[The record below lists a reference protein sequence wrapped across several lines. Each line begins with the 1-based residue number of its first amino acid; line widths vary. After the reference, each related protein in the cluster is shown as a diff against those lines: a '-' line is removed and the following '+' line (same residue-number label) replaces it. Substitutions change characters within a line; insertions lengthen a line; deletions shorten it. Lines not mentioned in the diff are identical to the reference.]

1 MEVKQFHQLDY
12 SSKGGESIK
21 IQSEFSRLSELANEA
36 WIASHLDLSRS
47 FIKVGELHRL
57 HYHIFDH
64 RSQRDC
70 WMMEVVQQI
79 FHICWLDWVTIVN
92 FFENPGK

>member
-36 WIASHLDLSRS
+36 
-47 FIKVGELHRL
+47 
-57 HYHIFDH
+57 
-64 RSQRDC
+64 
-70 WMMEVVQQI
+70 
-79 FHICWLDWVTIVN
+79 
-92 FFENPGK
+92 